1 MTEQELK
8 RDYDMFTNAWRFFKK
23 YAVVEDKDND
33 KFWEQ
38 VVDESSEI
46 SKQYGECKLIINLVL
61 AGITELERL
70 YKEKK
75 AADEGVQN
83 AKSHAQGN
91 INKKE

>member
-8 RDYDMFTNAWRFFKK
+8 RDYDMFTSAWRFFKK

-61 AGITELERL
+61 AGITELERM

-75 AADEGVQN
+75 VADEG
-83 AKSHAQGN
+83 AK
-91 INKKE
+91 I

>member
-8 RDYDMFTNAWRFFKK
+8 RDYDMFTSAWRFFKK
-23 YAVVEDKDND
+23 YAVVEDQDND

-61 AGITELERL
+61 AGITELERM

-75 AADEGVQN
+75 AADER
-83 AKSHAQGN
+83 AKS
-91 INKKE
+91 

>member
-8 RDYDMFTNAWRFFKK
+8 RDYDMFTSAWRFFKK
-23 YAVVEDKDND
+23 YAVVEDKDNE
-33 KFWEQ
+33 FWEQ

-61 AGITELERL
+61 AGITELERM

-75 AADEGVQN
+75 AADER
-83 AKSHAQGN
+83 AKS
-91 INKKE
+91 

>member
-61 AGITELERL
+61 AGITELEIFFKMMRRAPGAVL
-70 YKEKK
+70 YANSKPFRYM
-75 AADEGVQN
+75 
-83 AKSHAQGN
+83 
-91 INKKE
+91 I

>member
-8 RDYDMFTNAWRFFKK
+8 RDYDMFTSAWRFFKK

-46 SKQYGECKLIINLVL
+46 SKQYGECKLIIKLVL
-61 AGITELERL
+61 AGITELERM

-75 AADEGVQN
+75 AADER
-83 AKSHAQGN
+83 AKS
-91 INKKE
+91 

>member
-8 RDYDMFTNAWRFFKK
+8 RDYDMFTSAWRFFKK

-61 AGITELERL
+61 TGITELERM

-75 AADEGVQN
+75 AADER
-83 AKSHAQGN
+83 AKS
-91 INKKE
+91 

>member
-8 RDYDMFTNAWRFFKK
+8 RGYDMFTSAWRFFKK

-38 VVDESSEI
+38 VVDESSAI

-61 AGITELERL
+61 AGITELERM

-75 AADEGVQN
+75 AADEGS
-83 AKSHAQGN
+83 AKC
-91 INKKE
+91 

>member
-8 RDYDMFTNAWRFFKK
+8 RDYDMFTSAWRFFKK

-61 AGITELERL
+61 AGITELERM

-75 AADEGVQN
+75 AADEG
-83 AKSHAQGN
+83 AK
-91 INKKE
+91 I

>member
-8 RDYDMFTNAWRFFKK
+8 RDYDMFTSAWRFFKK

-61 AGITELERL
+61 AGITELERM

-75 AADEGVQN
+75 AAE
-83 AKSHAQGN
+83 QGN
-91 INKKE
+91 VN

>member
-1 MTEQELK
+1 MTEQELN
-8 RDYDMFTNAWRFFKK
+8 RDYDMFTSAWRFFKK

-61 AGITELERL
+61 AGITELERM

-75 AADEGVQN
+75 VADEG
-83 AKSHAQGN
+83 AK
-91 INKKE
+91 I